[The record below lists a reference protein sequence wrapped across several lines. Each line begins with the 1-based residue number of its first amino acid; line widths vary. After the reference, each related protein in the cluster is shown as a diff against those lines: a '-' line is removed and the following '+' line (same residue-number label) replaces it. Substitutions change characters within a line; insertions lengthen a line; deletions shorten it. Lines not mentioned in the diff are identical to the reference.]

1 MRYRKILHIDLDA
14 FFCAVEEKLDP
25 SLRGKAFAVGGS
37 PDKRGVVSSCSYAAR
52 KYGVRSAMPMA
63 RALQLCP
70 HLIVARSHFKAYGKE
85 SKQIMAILERYTP
98 LIEKISIDEAFLDV
112 TDLPQTGREIAEI
125 IQLMV
130 HEEQDLPCSLGVAT
144 NKLVAKIANN
154 VGKAT
159 HRGDTSPRAI
169 MVVEPGGEAAF
180 LAPLPTKDLWGIGP
194 KSASR
199 LEEMGIHKIGEL
211 AQVPEDV
218 LTERFGKM
226 GRSLVRRSRG
236 IDERS
241 IQTSHEVKSVSH
253 ENTFGEDISDGVVL
267 KQKLRRMSENV
278 GRRLR
283 KHKLC
288 GNTVRIKLRWP
299 DFTTY
304 TRQVTIAQ
312 PVDQDRIIYEAALGL
327 FEKLWQPGK
336 AVRLLGVGV
345 AGLQS
350 QVYQLSLWDT
360 PDEKE
365 RRLMSAIDELRERFG
380 KDAVRRGIHLGSDS
394 KKKRR

>member
-14 FFCAVEEKLDP
+14 FYCAVEEKLDP
-25 SLRGKAFAVGGS
+25 SLRRKAFAVGGS
-37 PDKRGVVSSCSYAAR
+37 PDRRGVVSSCSYAAR

-70 HLIVARSHFKAYGKE
+70 QLIVAPSHFKAYGKE
-85 SKQIMAILERYTP
+85 SKQTMAILERYTP

-112 TDLPQTGREIAEI
+112 TDLPQTGREIAET
-125 IQLMV
+125 IQMVV

-154 VGKAT
+154 VGKGT
-159 HRGDTSPRAI
+159 HRGDTPPRAI
-169 MVVEPGGEAAF
+169 MVVDPGEEAAF
-180 LAPLPTKDLWGIGP
+180 LALLPTKDLWGIGP
-194 KSASR
+194 KTASR
-199 LEEMGIHKIGEL
+199 LESIGIVTIGDL
-211 AQVPEDV
+211 AQVSEDV
-218 LTERFGKM
+218 LIERFGKM
-226 GRSLVRRSRG
+226 GRGLARHSRG
-236 IDERS
+236 IDNRP

-253 ENTFGEDISDGVVL
+253 EITFGEDISDGMVL

-283 KHKLC
+283 KSDLC

-299 DFTTY
+299 DFTTHS
-304 TRQVTIAQ
+304 RQITFAQ
-312 PVDQDRIIYEAALGL
+312 PVDQDRIIYEAAVGL

-345 AGLQS
+345 SGLQS

-380 KDAVRRGIHLGSDS
+380 KDAIQRGVHLLNDS
-394 KKKRR
+394 KGKRS